1 MPKWK
6 SDPMRATN
14 ETRKP
19 TATPNGKTSR
29 RDAKK
34 NNTRRIWR
42 TVTRNGVTRLVAPD
56 GTRYTGTAREV
67 RDAALMPDRRNTL
80 AQSLRLARY
89 LRSEGT
95 LDAAECRAM
104 CEDCRREAIR
114 YSATDA
120 KCLHGIPISAE
131 MLIKIKAG
139 SRLVRGYEESF
150 EDYLAEVFRSEL
162 DALLDVA
169 QSETG
174 RREIPM
180 TRHERAA
187 LARISALA

>member
-1 MPKWK
+1 
-6 SDPMRATN
+6 MRATT
-14 ETRKP
+14 ET
-19 TATPNGKTSR
+19 AR
-29 RDAKK
+29 RDARTAGKTATK
-34 NNTRRIWR
+34 TRCRVWH
-42 TVTRNGVTRLVAPD
+42 TVTRNGVTRIISPD
-56 GTRYTGTAREV
+56 GAQFYGTAKEV
-67 RDAALMPDRRNTL
+67 REAALMPDYRDAL

-89 LRSEGT
+89 LRNTAT

-104 CEDCRREAIR
+104 CEDRRREAIQ

-120 KCLHGIPISAE
+120 KWPHNLPISAE
-131 MLIKIKAG
+131 MLIMLQAG

-150 EDYLAEVFRSEL
+150 GDYLAEVFRSEL

>member
-1 MPKWK
+1 
-6 SDPMRATN
+6 MRATN

-89 LRSEGT
+89 LRNTAT
-95 LDAAECRAM
+95 LDTAECRAM
-104 CEDCRREAIR
+104 CEDRRREAIQCG
-114 YSATDA
+114 AADA
-120 KCLHGIPISAE
+120 KCPHNLPISAE
-131 MLIKIKAG
+131 MLIMLQAG

-150 EDYLAEVFRSEL
+150 GDYLAEVFRSEL

-187 LARISALA
+187 LARISASGRVA

>member
-1 MPKWK
+1 
-6 SDPMRATN
+6 MRHTEKTA
-14 ETRKP
+14 RKDAR
-19 TATPNGKTSR
+19 TAGKT
-29 RDAKK
+29 AKK

-56 GTRYTGTAREV
+56 GTRYAGTAAEV
-67 RDAALMPDRRNTL
+67 NAAALMPDRRDAL

-89 LRSEGT
+89 LRNTAT

-104 CEDCRREAIR
+104 CEDRRRKAIQCG
-114 YSATDA
+114 AADA
-120 KCLHGIPISAE
+120 KCPRGIPISAE

-187 LARISALA
+187 LARISASGRVA